1 MRTTTSASGAFREE
15 CDKIW
20 TALHRHPFI
29 TELAE
34 GTLPL
39 DKFRFFLEQDSMYLE
54 EYARCLAMGA
64 AKSRGEAEL
73 RYFTTDLNKVLD
85 IAKP

>member
-1 MRTTTSASGAFREE
+1 
-15 CDKIW
+15 
-20 TALHRHPFI
+20 
-29 TELAE
+29 
-34 GTLPL
+34 
-39 DKFRFFLEQDSMYLE
+39 MYLE

-85 IAKP
+85 AEIPNNRALLAQVVELGAEDRGGSLAKAPANVAYTKAGGACPE